1 VKTLIGIS
9 LLFLSACSWFGA
21 HRHPAPDSAELIVT
35 GAPAGSSLIVDGV
48 RVGEPAVGGNHS
60 QVIDVPPGP
69 HRVEIQVE
77 NKIVYR
83 EETDAGI
90 GEHRIVTVLSGA
102 PR

>member
-1 VKTLIGIS
+1 
-9 LLFLSACSWFGA
+9 
-21 HRHPAPDSAELIVT
+21 
-35 GAPAGSSLIVDGV
+35 
-48 RVGEPAVGGNHS
+48 
-60 QVIDVPPGP
+60 VPPGP